1 MIYKREKV
9 IIKHSKRF
17 LIASSFSWRFFYIC
31 STMDKILKIGH
42 RGAKGYEPEN
52 TLVAFEKAIEMGA
65 DGIELDVHL
74 SLDGHLI
81 VIHDETID
89 RTTNGKGEVN
99 QLTLQELKSFSVD
112 GKQKIPTLEEVLDL
126 VNKRC
131 FVNIELK
138 NQDTAEKVVQI
149 IEHYILEKK
158 WNNSHFFVSS
168 FDWNALQQVRFL
180 NENIRIGVL
189 TETDLDLAISFARFM
204 KAEALHPDFQFLT
217 NENTAKI
224 QEKGIL
230 VFPWTVNDKEDIQKI
245 KSFKVDGIITDFLD
259 RI

>member
-1 MIYKREKV
+1 M
-9 IIKHSKRF
+9 S
-17 LIASSFSWRFFYIC
+17 
-31 STMDKILKIGH
+31 KILKIGH

-52 TLVAFEKAIEMGA
+52 TLVSFEKAIKMDA

-89 RTTNGKGEVN
+89 RTTNGKGIVN
-99 QLTLQELKSFSVD
+99 HLTLDELKSFRINE
-112 GKQKIPTLEEVLDL
+112 KFEIPTLDEVLNL
-126 VNKRC
+126 VNQKC

-138 NQDTAEKVVQI
+138 NQDTAEKVVEL
-149 IEHYILEKK
+149 IERYISDKK
-158 WNNSHFFVSS
+158 WQHSDFIVSS

-180 NENIRIGVL
+180 NDDIRIGVL

-204 KAEALHPDFQFLT
+204 KAEALHPDYQLLT
-217 NENTAKI
+217 NEYVSTIKKHDIKI
-224 QEKGIL
+224 
-230 VFPWTVNDKEDIQKI
+230 FPWTVNDSEAIQKM

>member
-1 MIYKREKV
+1 MDKV
-9 IIKHSKRF
+9 I
-17 LIASSFSWRFFYIC
+17 
-31 STMDKILKIGH
+31 KIGH

-52 TLVAFEKAIEMGA
+52 TLVSFEKALQMGA

-74 SLDGHLI
+74 SVDGNLI

-89 RTTNGKGEVN
+89 RTTNGKGFVN
-99 QLTLQELKSFSVD
+99 QLTVQELKSFRINDSYE
-112 GKQKIPTLEEVLDL
+112 IPTLEEVLDL

-138 NQDTAEKVVQI
+138 NQDTSEKVVQL
-149 IEHYILEKK
+149 IEHYISDKN
-158 WNNSHFFVSS
+158 WNYAHFVVSS

-180 NENIRIGVL
+180 NDEIRIGVL

-204 KAEALHPDFQFLT
+204 KAEALYPDFQLLT
-217 NENTAKI
+217 NEYTAKI
-224 QEKGIL
+224 QEKGIQ
-230 VFPWTVNDKEDIQKI
+230 VFPWTVNKIEDIQRI
-245 KSFKVDGIITDFLD
+245 KSFHVNGIITDFLD

>member
-1 MIYKREKV
+1 MN
-9 IIKHSKRF
+9 
-17 LIASSFSWRFFYIC
+17 
-31 STMDKILKIGH
+31 KILKIGH

-52 TLVAFEKAIEMGA
+52 TLISFEKAIEMGA

-74 SLDGHLI
+74 SLDGHLV

-89 RTTNGKGEVN
+89 RTTNGKGVVN
-99 QLTLQELKSFSVD
+99 QLTLAELKSFRINE
-112 GKQKIPTLEEVLDL
+112 KFEIPTLEEVLDL
-126 VNKRC
+126 VDQRC

-138 NQDTAEKVVQI
+138 NQDTAEKVVQL
-149 IEHYILEKK
+149 IEHYISDKK
-158 WNNSHFFVSS
+158 WKNSDFIVSS

-180 NENIRIGVL
+180 NDAIRIGVL

-204 KAEALHPDFQFLT
+204 KAEALHPDFQLLA
-217 NENTAKI
+217 NVYAAKI

-230 VFPWTVNDKEDIQKI
+230 VFPWTVNEIDDIQKM

-259 RI
+259 RV

>member
-1 MIYKREKV
+1 M
-9 IIKHSKRF
+9 
-17 LIASSFSWRFFYIC
+17 
-31 STMDKILKIGH
+31 MNKIVKIGH

-52 TLVAFEKAIEMGA
+52 TLISFEKAIDMGA
-65 DGIELDVHL
+65 NGIELDVHL
-74 SLDGHLI
+74 SVDGHLI

-99 QLTLQELKSFSVD
+99 QLTLEELKSFSIEDKHTV
-112 GKQKIPTLEEVLDL
+112 PTLNEVLDL

-149 IEHYILEKK
+149 IEHYISVKN
-158 WNNSHFFVSS
+158 WSQTHFIVSS

-180 NENIRIGVL
+180 NENIQIGVL
-189 TETDLDLAISFARFM
+189 TETDIDLAISFARFM
-204 KAEALHPDFQFLT
+204 NAEALHPDFQLLT
-217 NENTAKI
+217 KEYTAKI

-230 VFPWTVNDKEDIQKI
+230 VFPWTVNETKDIERM